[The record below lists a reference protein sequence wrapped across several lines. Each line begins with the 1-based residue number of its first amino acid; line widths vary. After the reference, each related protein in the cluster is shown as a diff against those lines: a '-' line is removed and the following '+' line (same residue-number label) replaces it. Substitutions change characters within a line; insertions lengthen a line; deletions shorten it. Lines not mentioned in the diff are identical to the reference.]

1 MATWLYQ
8 IDQEN
13 WSPQRYRRYARI
25 AKAVADHFWA
35 LQSQPRDQWS
45 WEGRYPT

>member
-13 WSPQRYRRYARI
+13 WSPQRLLADIRDLFKSCQADEI
-25 AKAVADHFWA
+25 ESAVVVDR
-35 LQSQPRDQWS
+35 LIEKEDRL
-45 WEGRYPT
+45 